1 MKDKCHYIA
10 VDLGAESGRVMLA
23 TCTQEELS
31 IQEVHR
37 FPNGAIEETG
47 ALHWDFAHL
56 MTEIKAG
63 LKKALQIEPKV
74 CSIGVDTWGVD
85 YGLIDAQGQLLEN
98 PYHYRDQRNNGMID
112 QAAEILP
119 REKIYALTGIQFM
132 QFNTVFQVLAC
143 KQQRP
148 ELLEQAQH
156 LLFMANLIMYFLCDN
171 ISAEYTMASTSQMMD
186 MQTGQWSDELLG
198 ALDLPR
204 HILPPIT
211 QPGEQAGLLSAELA
225 KELGCERIPVV
236 AVGTH
241 DTASA
246 VAAIPVTHDKN
257 WAYLSSGTWSLM
269 GIETP
274 GPIINDATF
283 KLDYTNE
290 GGIGNTIRLLKNI
303 MGLWLVQESRRHWA
317 AEGDELDYSQITQ
330 MALEAQPFQGVL
342 DTGYAE
348 FLAPGEMPEKINRY
362 LQSTGQTQLSDK
374 GEIVRVILESLALK
388 YRQVI
393 RSLEDLSGRP
403 IEVLHIVGGGI
414 QNELLNQ
421 LTADATGKT
430 VATGPVE
437 ATVIGNVMVQALA
450 QRQIKSLSEGRAL
463 VARSFAGK
471 VYAPGDGPAWQDYAQ
486 KAVGLVN

>member
-1 MKDKCHYIA
+1 MKEKCHYIA

-31 IQEVHR
+31 IKEIHR
-37 FPNGAIEETG
+37 FPNGPIEQNG
-47 ALHWDFAHL
+47 ALHWDFVHL

-63 LKKALQIEPKV
+63 LKKALQVEPKV

-85 YGLIDAQGQLLEN
+85 YGLLDAQGQLIEN

-112 QAAEILP
+112 KAAEILP

-148 ELLEQAQH
+148 ELLEQTQH
-156 LLFMANLIMYFLCDN
+156 LLFIANLVMYFLCDN

-186 MQTGQWSDELLG
+186 MATGQWSDELLG
-198 ALDLPR
+198 ALGLPKG
-204 HILPPIT
+204 ILPPII
-211 QPGEQAGLLSAELA
+211 QPGEQAGLLTAELA
-225 KELGCERIPVV
+225 EELGCARIPVV
-236 AVGTH
+236 TVGTH

-246 VAAIPVTHDKN
+246 VAAVPVTHDKN

-274 GPIINDATF
+274 GPVINDATF
-283 KLDYTNE
+283 ALDYTNE

-317 AEGDELDYSQITQ
+317 AEGDELDYSQITA
-330 MALEAQPFQGVL
+330 MASNAQPFQGVL

-348 FLAPGEMPEKINRY
+348 FLAPGQMPEKINRY
-362 LQSTGQTQLSDK
+362 LQSTGQETFTDK
-374 GEIVRVILESLALK
+374 GQIVRVILESLALK
-388 YRQVI
+388 YHHTI
-393 RSLEDLSGRP
+393 KSLEDLSGRP

-430 VATGPVE
+430 VDTGPIE
-437 ATVIGNVMVQALA
+437 ATVIGNVLVQALA
-450 QRQIKSLSEGRAL
+450 QGQINSLSAGRAL
-463 VARSFAGK
+463 VAQSFAGK
-471 VYAPGDGPAWQDYAQ
+471 QYAPTDSQAWQAYAQ
-486 KAVGLVN
+486 KAAGIIN

>member
-1 MKDKCHYIA
+1 VKDKYHYIA

-37 FPNGAIEETG
+37 FPNGPIEENG
-47 ALHWDFAHL
+47 ALHWDFVHL

-63 LKKALQIEPKV
+63 LKKALKIEPDV

-85 YGLIDAQGQLLEN
+85 YGLLDAQGQLLEN

-112 QAAEILP
+112 KAAEILP

-186 MQTGQWSDELLG
+186 MQTGQWSDTLLD
-198 ALDLPR
+198 ALDLPK
-204 HILPPIT
+204 HILPPIVH
-211 QPGEQAGLLSAELA
+211 PGQEAGCLTAELA
-225 KELGCERIPVV
+225 DELGCARIPVV

-246 VAAIPVTHDKN
+246 VAAIPVTHDKS

-274 GPIINDATF
+274 GPVINDASF
-283 KLDYTNE
+283 QLDYTNE

-317 AEGDELDYSQITQ
+317 AGGEELDYSQITA
-330 MALEAQPFQGVL
+330 MARKAQPFEGVL
-342 DTGYAE
+342 DTGYPE
-348 FLAPGEMPEKINRY
+348 FLAPGQMPEKINQY
-362 LQSTGQTQLSDK
+362 LESTGQASLSDK
-374 GEIVRVILESLALK
+374 GQIVRVVLESLALK
-388 YRQVI
+388 YRHTI
-393 RSLEDLSGRP
+393 ACLEELSGHP

-430 VATGPVE
+430 VATGPIE
-437 ATVIGNVMVQALA
+437 ATVIGNVLVQALA
-450 QRQIKSLSEGRAL
+450 QGQIKSLSEGRAL
-463 VARSFAGK
+463 VAQSFAGK
-471 VYAPGDGPAWQDYAQ
+471 EYGPKDGEAWQAYAQ
-486 KAVGLVN
+486 RAANIIS